1 MRRIPLSTLLLG
13 GLLVS
18 LVASLGLFAWQRHV
32 ENRDP
37 IRREINSLIA
47 TLQNPVEVHVD
58 VEQPGARHRW
68 PLWPMGVAVG
78 VGVIVI
84 LLRRRENAQIRSR
97 NNLS

>member
-1 MRRIPLSTLLLG
+1 MRRIPLSTLLLA

-37 IRREINSLIA
+37 IQREINSLIA

-58 VEQPGARHRW
+58 VEPRASRRRW
-68 PLWPMGVAVG
+68 PLWPLGAAAG
-78 VGVIVI
+78 VGAIVI

-97 NNLS
+97 NNFS